1 MTDQKMPLTTHLEE
15 LRKRLIASLVA
26 LAVGFGIAYG
36 FKERLFFFLS
46 RPLEQYLPEGS
57 TLQYIGIPE
66 AFLTYLKISLFG
78 GLVLAMPVILYE
90 VWRFVAPGLYE
101 REKRYVIPFVVF
113 SMAFFLAGASFCY
126 YIVFPFVFR
135 FFMSFSGGPIVAMP
149 AIRQYLSFAT
159 RLLVAFGLVFEMPIF
174 FFFLGRMGLVSYKS
188 LARQRRIAV
197 VLVFVGA
204 AVLTPPDVVSQLM
217 LAGPLMILFEM
228 SIQIV
233 RITGKRPSEEEEE
246 EEEDEENEQAPAG

>member
-1 MTDQKMPLTTHLEE
+1 MTDQKMPLTAHLEE
-15 LRKRLIASLVA
+15 LRKRLISSFIA

-36 FKERLFFFLS
+36 FKEKLFLFLS
-46 RPLEQYLPEGS
+46 SPLVERLPEGS
-57 TLQYIGIPE
+57 ALQYIAIPE

-78 GLVLAMPVILYE
+78 GLFLAMPVILYE

-101 REKRYVIPFVVF
+101 REKRYFIPFVVF
-113 SMAFFLAGASFCY
+113 SMLFFLGGASFCY

-135 FFMSFSGGPIVAMP
+135 FFMSFSGGSLLAMP

-159 RLLVAFGLVFEMPIF
+159 RLLIAFGLVFEMPIF
-174 FFFLGRMGLVSYKS
+174 LFFLGRIGLVSYKG
-188 LARQRRIAV
+188 LARQRRMAM

-204 AVLTPPDVVSQLM
+204 ALLTPPDVVSQLM
-217 LAGPLMILFEM
+217 LAGPLLILFEL

-233 RITGKRPSEEEEE
+233 RITGKKPSEEEEE
-246 EEEDEENEQAPAG
+246 EEKEVPAG

>member
-1 MTDQKMPLTTHLEE
+1 MTDQKMPLTAHLEE
-15 LRKRLIASLVA
+15 LRKRLISSFIA

-36 FKERLFFFLS
+36 FKEKLFLFLS
-46 RPLEQYLPEGS
+46 SPLVERLPEGS
-57 TLQYIGIPE
+57 ALQYIAIPE

-78 GLVLAMPVILYE
+78 GLFLAMPVILYE

-101 REKRYVIPFVVF
+101 REKRYFIPFVVF
-113 SMAFFLAGASFCY
+113 SMLFFLGGASFCY

-135 FFMSFSGGPIVAMP
+135 FFMSFSGGSLLAMP

-159 RLLVAFGLVFEMPIF
+159 RLLIAFGLVFEMPIF
-174 FFFLGRMGLVSYKS
+174 IFFLGRIGLVSYKG
-188 LARQRRIAV
+188 LARQRRMAM

-204 AVLTPPDVVSQLM
+204 ALLTPPDVVSQLM
-217 LAGPLMILFEM
+217 LAGPLLILFEL

-233 RITGKRPSEEEEE
+233 RITGKKPSEEEEE
-246 EEEDEENEQAPAG
+246 EEEKEKEVPAG